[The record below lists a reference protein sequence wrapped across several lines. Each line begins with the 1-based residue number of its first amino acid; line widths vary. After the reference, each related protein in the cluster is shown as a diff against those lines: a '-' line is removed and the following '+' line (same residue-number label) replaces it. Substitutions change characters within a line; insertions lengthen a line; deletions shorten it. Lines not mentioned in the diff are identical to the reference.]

1 MPTRDGSTA
10 AGAARV
16 PAPRRGERA
25 ASAAT
30 VTGDS
35 RPRLGRHVRMR
46 PDRPTDGWVLL
57 GPETVVVL
65 NRTGHAVLRLCDGE
79 RTVDDIVAALVADFD
94 EADELV
100 VGEQV
105 RDYLARLVDRN
116 LVALG

>member
-1 MPTRDGSTA
+1 M
-10 AGAARV
+10 

-25 ASAAT
+25 ARAAT
-30 VTGDS
+30 VTGGS